1 MKNKKILDFL
11 EKNLI
16 VSGAGT
22 MQSNGNYI
30 TIYEIIKK
38 YENDKPNKK

>member
-16 VSGAGT
+16 ILGAGT
-22 MQSNGNYI
+22 MQNNENYI
-30 TIYEIIKK
+30 TIYELIKI